1 MFNGSHLALII
12 ANSIVPLIWIWI
24 LITHFRRY
32 ISLREEYLDLKN
44 STDRVVA
51 GLENKTG
58 VDERSEELRKELLDQ
73 HIHMSKSCEWDLKYA
88 KFNLIF
94 WVCMAFIF
102 IVTSIV
108 NISEMCIK
116 LYHHNCPCEL
126 RDAKKVEV
134 RVENAKEGPQF
145 SVTTNNLRVE

>member
-51 GLENKTG
+51 ALENKKG
-58 VDERSEELRKELLDQ
+58 IDEKNEELRQEVLDQ
-73 HIHMSKSCEWDLKYA
+73 HIHMSKSCEWDLKFA

-102 IVTSIV
+102 TVSSIV

-134 RVENAKEGPQF
+134 QVENAKEGPQF